1 MIEFSSQLPHR
12 GHVDKIYKWCKKR
25 YGRSKYNGRYPDV
38 VFRKGKYHNGEDWAY
53 YDEVD
58 KCIYINR
65 DKHENVLDLVDTMI
79 HEYTH
84 YLQNM
89 YHYQIIGKYTDHHN
103 HPMEI
108 EAENMAKKDRLECI
122 SYLENLYK
130 TTDNKKLILKEETD
144 IYSHTK
150 PLIPEDDFSPINT

>member
-1 MIEFSSQLPHR
+1 MIEFSKQLPHR
-12 GHVDKIYKWCKKR
+12 GHVDKIYEWCKKR
-25 YGRSKYNGRYPDV
+25 YGRSKHNGRYPDV
-38 VFRKGKYHNGEDWAY
+38 VFRKGDYYDGEEWGY

-65 DKHENVLDLVDTMI
+65 DKHETLQDLIDTMI

-89 YHYQIIGKYTDHHN
+89 HHYQIIALYLEHDE

-108 EAENMAKKDRLECI
+108 QANAIADKDGIECLK
-122 SYLENLYK
+122 YMEDLYK
-130 TTDNKKLILKEETD
+130 NRPDIMKLSDIEN
-144 IYSHTK
+144 IYSHNNTTTTN
-150 PLIPEDDFSPINT
+150 DDSSSNDS

>member
-1 MIEFSSQLPHR
+1 MIEFSKQLPHR
-12 GHVDKIYKWCKKR
+12 GHVDKIYEWCKKR

-38 VFRKGKYHNGEDWAY
+38 VFRKGDYYDGEEWGY

-65 DKHENVLDLVDTMI
+65 DKHETLQDLIDTMI

-89 YHYQIIGKYTDHHN
+89 HHYQIIALYLEHDE

-108 EAENMAKKDRLECI
+108 QANAVADKDGIECLKYMENMYKNRESI
-122 SYLENLYK
+122 MNLS
-130 TTDNKKLILKEETD
+130 DIQN
-144 IYSHTK
+144 IYSHTIITA
-150 PLIPEDDFSPINT
+150 PNDDSSSPDS